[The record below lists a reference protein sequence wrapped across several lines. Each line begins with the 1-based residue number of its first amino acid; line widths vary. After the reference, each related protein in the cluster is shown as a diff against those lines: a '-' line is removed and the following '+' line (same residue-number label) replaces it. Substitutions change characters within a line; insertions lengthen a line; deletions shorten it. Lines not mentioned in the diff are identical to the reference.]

1 MQLGKRIDDTTH
13 LFDEFDEKVYKNC
26 VNQLFMRLGIDDWP
40 SDDEDNIVNV
50 TKEYIGL
57 NISRQFDWQGSY
69 AFG

>member
-1 MQLGKRIDDTTH
+1 MQLGKRIDDTVIG
-13 LFDEFDEKVYKNC
+13 LEEKVYKNC

-69 AFG
+69 VFR